1 MSSKK
6 IDVESL
12 TEVKSKQYFDQYKCW
27 PLPLFIITTSVL
39 QVLGFFYY
47 SMDPLDDNM
56 KNLVNSAFIYRPD
69 KRLQLWRYGSYALL
83 HAGWIH
89 LAFNTLVQVLVGLPL
104 EMVHG
109 SLRVGCL
116 YLAGV
121 VAGSLGTSVFDADV
135 YLVGAS
141 GGVYALLAAHL
152 ANVLINFNTM
162 QFACLRLLAVAFV
175 ATTDMGFAVY
185 DYFTGVM
192 VGLPVSYIAHLTGAL
207 AGVTLGLAIL
217 KSIDKDSLEKILR
230 WLALGIY
237 LACMLFAVIFNIL
250 HPYPYIGFGQVSM

>member
-1 MSSKK
+1 MSLKK
-6 IDVESL
+6 VDVESL
-12 TEVKSKQYFDQYKCW
+12 KEVKPKPYVDHYKCW
-27 PLPLFIITTSVL
+27 PLPLFIIVTSVL

-47 SMDPLDDNM
+47 SMDPLGDNRD
-56 KNLVNSAFIYRPD
+56 NLVNSTLIYRPD
-69 KRLQLWRYGSYALL
+69 KRLQLWRYASYALL

-121 VAGSLGTSVFDADV
+121 LAGSLGTSVFDSEV

-152 ANVLINFNTM
+152 ANVLINYNIM
-162 QFACLRLLAVAFV
+162 QFACLRLVAVAFV
-175 ATTDMGFAVY
+175 AATDMGFALY

-207 AGVTLGLAIL
+207 SGVTLGLAIL
-217 KSIDKDSLEKILR
+217 KSFKKDSLEQILR
-230 WLALGIY
+230 WLGLGIY
-237 LACMLFAVIFNIL
+237 LACIVFAVIYNIL
-250 HPYPYIGFGQVSM
+250 HPYPYVGFGQISM